1 LIFYIHR
8 KVAKCAEKG
17 YFVFAVER
25 TANIKDNPS
34 RRKINTKK
42 ENVIMSSN
50 NKEQESKGIN
60 RRDLLKM
67 GAMAGAGVI
76 AAGSGIQTAW
86 AEAQLNIGPFLALE
100 FAKRNYNIVMADVK
114 KGLAEE
120 CRKLGAAKV
129 VVVPG
134 LEQEGPNNESKP
146 GSLQKVV
153 DVAMDKFGGFDSA
166 FIRTAL
172 HAPAGDILNTDAK
185 GMLAHYEQNFLA
197 AMYGLQAVLPP
208 LMEAGSGQVVVQ
220 TSATGGKPQPTM
232 MAYSAMRAATGM
244 MCRCAAMTAAP
255 KGVCV
260 NVVGT
265 NFMNYPGFK
274 HAAGV
279 EDDPEAFQKIL
290 ETIPMKRLGETAEAA
305 HFTVALLDGRNM
317 YMTGNFFPI
326 AGGFNNEGMKP
337 F

>member
-1 LIFYIHR
+1 MSTDNL
-8 KVAKCAEKG
+8 K
-17 YFVFAVER
+17 
-25 TANIKDNPS
+25 KDPKDID
-34 RRKINTKK
+34 RRHF
-42 ENVIMSSN
+42 M
-50 NKEQESKGIN
+50 
-60 RRDLLKM
+60 
-67 GAMAGAGVI
+67 MAGAAGAAGI
-76 AAGSGIQTAW
+76 AAAGVGVNSAW
-86 AEAQLNIGPFLALE
+86 AEPKAPPSDGKLKTNSKTGVRTIVITDAQLNIGPFLARE

-120 CRKLGAAKV
+120 CRKLGATKV

-185 GMLAHYEQNFLA
+185 GMFAHYEQNFLA
-197 AMYGLQAVLPP
+197 AMFGLQAVLPP

-255 KGVCV
+255 KGVAV

-279 EDDPEAFQKIL
+279 ENDEAAFQKIL
-290 ETIPMKRLGETAEAA
+290 DTIPMKRLGETAEAA
-305 HFTVALLDGRNM
+305 HFTVALLDGYNM

>member
-1 LIFYIHR
+1 MGSD
-8 KVAKCAEKG
+8 KEKH
-17 YFVFAVER
+17 E
-25 TANIKDNPS
+25 AN
-34 RRKINTKK
+34 
-42 ENVIMSSN
+42 EV
-50 NKEQESKGIN
+50 N
-60 RRDLLKM
+60 RRQFLL
-67 GAMAGAGVI
+67 AGAAG
-76 AAGSGIQTAW
+76 AAGLAATGVGASTAF
-86 AEAQLNIGPFLALE
+86 AEPKAPPSDGKLKTNSKTGVRTIVITDAQLNIGPFLALE
-100 FAKRNYNIVMADVK
+100 FAKRHYNIVMADVK

-120 CRKLGAAKV
+120 CRKLGATKV

-134 LEQEGPNNESKP
+134 LEQDGPNNESKP

-153 DVAMDKFGGFDSA
+153 DVAMETFGGFDSA
-166 FIRTAL
+166 FIRTAV
-172 HAPAGDILNTDAK
+172 HAPPGDILTTDAK
-185 GMLAHYEQNFLA
+185 GMLVHYEQNFLA

-232 MAYSAMRAATGM
+232 MAYSTMRAATGM

-279 EDDPEAFQKIL
+279 EDDPKAFQKIL
-290 ETIPMKRLGETAEAA
+290 ETIPMGRLGETAEAA
-305 HFTVALLDGRNM
+305 HFAVSLLDGYNM